1 MTIKDKVYQNIASSL
16 YRGIEFVALNI
27 TAPHKLTLTL
37 DYRRRWSEFLN
48 KKENPKGGLWIHGA
62 SVGELEDLAAFYTN
76 KNLVKEAGY
85 SFEEIILTSSSPSAE
100 AYLKKI
106 NSQAQYRYAGPLCP
120 DVSARVKDF
129 FQILNPELLVLSQS
143 DTWPVLFSH
152 AQKQLKKGALWLPH
166 KSTSAKWSKKH
177 FLSPLVKQVG
187 LRHENSVNPIPSV
200 PSTFIGSPRID
211 RIFERIENSLTVEQ
225 HPLKKYF
232 SHTSNK
238 IKILVAS
245 AWKEDAEVL
254 KTALQGIEN
263 KFDVYLIP
271 HETQNSTEV
280 ITLQALFGSKV
291 ILQDG
296 ILLESYRDFDIA
308 LVGGAFQSGLHN
320 ITEAL
325 AWGIPTLCGPDTRKQ
340 PDAEY
345 FIQQGALV
353 KVNNA
358 LELNS
363 LLNKIISHGNS
374 EWNQKALM
382 AQIELQKQRGASK
395 RLASIIKSFA

>member
-1 MTIKDKVYQNIASSL
+1 MSEL
-16 YRGIEFVALNI
+16 RG
-27 TAPHKLTLTL
+27 K
-37 DYRRRWSEFLN
+37 
-48 KKENPKGGLWIHGA
+48 
-62 SVGELEDLAAFYTN
+62 TN
-76 KNLVKEAGY
+76 AKN
-85 SFEEIILTSSSPSAE
+85 
-100 AYLKKI
+100 
-106 NSQAQYRYAGPLCP
+106 
-120 DVSARVKDF
+120 
-129 FQILNPELLVLSQS
+129 
-143 DTWPVLFSH
+143 
-152 AQKQLKKGALWLPH
+152 
-166 KSTSAKWSKKH
+166 
-177 FLSPLVKQVG
+177 
-187 LRHENSVNPIPSV
+187 
-200 PSTFIGSPRID
+200 
-211 RIFERIENSLTVEQ
+211 
-225 HPLKKYF
+225 
-232 SHTSNK
+232 
-238 IKILVAS
+238 
-245 AWKEDAEVL
+245 KEDAEVL

-353 KVNNA
+353 KINNA